1 MKVLKTGKSAGGVDI
16 QIEEWHEN
24 YSFMPYGSTLAFYP
38 ESKATHKGQFAP
50 KAGESYRF
58 SFEFPSNQAQGIFL
72 TDAPHSNKD
81 LRDLSEDELRQLQ
94 IAAGIKKRTRVAMIE
109 EREDTGNE

>member
-1 MKVLKTGKSAGGVDI
+1 MKVLKIGKSAGGVDI
-16 QIEEWHEN
+16 RIEEWHEN

-58 SFEFPSNQAQGIFL
+58 SFEFPSNEETEAAFTELERGSSTF
-72 TDAPHSNKD
+72 TDYLKYWAGKPEY
-81 LRDLSEDELRQLQ
+81 RDC
-94 IAAGIKKRTRVAMIE
+94 I
-109 EREDTGNE
+109 

>member
-16 QIEEWHEN
+16 QIEEWSEN

-38 ESKATHKGQFAP
+38 KSKATHKGQFAP

-58 SFEFPSNQAQGIFL
+58 SFSFPVMKRQRQHLQSWKAATVHLL
-72 TDAPHSNKD
+72 T
-81 LRDLSEDELRQLQ
+81 
-94 IAAGIKKRTRVAMIE
+94 I
-109 EREDTGNE
+109 

>member
-16 QIEEWHEN
+16 QIEEWREN

-50 KAGESYRF
+50 KAGGKLPF
-58 SFEFPSNQAQGIFL
+58 
-72 TDAPHSNKD
+72 
-81 LRDLSEDELRQLQ
+81 
-94 IAAGIKKRTRVAMIE
+94 
-109 EREDTGNE
+109 

>member
-1 MKVLKTGKSAGGVDI
+1 MKVLKAGKSANGVDI

-38 ESKATHKGQFAP
+38 ESKTTHKGKFAP

-58 SFEFPSNQAQGIFL
+58 SFDFSSNEEAEAAFMALENGSSTF
-72 TDAPHSNKD
+72 TDYLKYWGERPEYKD
-81 LRDLSEDELRQLQ
+81 C
-94 IAAGIKKRTRVAMIE
+94 I
-109 EREDTGNE
+109 

>member
-1 MKVLKTGKSAGGVDI
+1 MKVLKVGKSANGVDI

-24 YSFMPYGSTLAFYP
+24 YNFMPYGSKLAFYP

-58 SFEFPSNQAQGIFL
+58 SFDFPSNEKAEAAFIALENGSSVF
-72 TDAPHSNKD
+72 TDYLEYWDGKPEYKD
-81 LRDLSEDELRQLQ
+81 C
-94 IAAGIKKRTRVAMIE
+94 I
-109 EREDTGNE
+109 